1 MDGYDKDTDRDT
13 DTDTDRGEER
23 RIQIGVCIY
32 DNGIQQLLVSDIK
45 LRLEKFGENLDLYY

>member
-1 MDGYDKDTDRDT
+1 MDMIMIEIQIQIQI
-13 DTDTDRGEER
+13 EER